1 MKKKTALIHG
11 GISRDEATGAVSVP
25 IYQTST
31 YKQDAVGKHRG
42 FEYSRT
48 GNPTRHALEELMKD
62 LEHGVRGFAFASG
75 MAAIHTVFS
84 LFKTGD
90 HIVVGNDVYGGTF
103 RLITR
108 VLSNL
113 GITATFVDT
122 SKLELVEQVISPNTK
137 AIFIESPSNPLL
149 KITDIKGVAKIAKEY
164 NVLTI
169 VDNTF
174 ATPYWQQPLTLGAD
188 IVVHSGTK
196 YLGGHSDVV
205 AGIVVTNNEDLAEDL
220 GFYQNS
226 IGGVLGPNDSWLLQ
240 RGIKTLGIR
249 MEEHERNTLEIANL
263 LNNHPSVNKVY
274 YPGLET
280 HPNHELA
287 KEQSSGFGG
296 MLSFELKEGLDPELF
311 VENLKWFT
319 LAESL
324 GAVESLV
331 GIPSKMTHASIPRE
345 KRLESGIKD
354 ELIRLSIGLEDLDDL
369 KEDIEHALLSLTSR
383 VI

>member
-62 LEHGVRGFAFASG
+62 IEHGVAGFAFASG

-90 HIVVGNDVYGGTF
+90 HIVVGDDVYGGTY
-103 RLITR
+103 RLLTK

-122 SKLELVEQVISPNTK
+122 SNLALVEEVISPNTK

-149 KITDIKGVAKIAKEY
+149 KITDIKGVSKIAKEY

-188 IVVHSGTK
+188 IVVHS
-196 YLGGHSDVV
+196 
-205 AGIVVTNNEDLAEDL
+205 
-220 GFYQNS
+220 
-226 IGGVLGPNDSWLLQ
+226 DSL
-240 RGIKTLGIR
+240 
-249 MEEHERNTLEIANL
+249 
-263 LNNHPSVNKVY
+263 
-274 YPGLET
+274 
-280 HPNHELA
+280 
-287 KEQSSGFGG
+287 
-296 MLSFELKEGLDPELF
+296 
-311 VENLKWFT
+311 
-319 LAESL
+319 
-324 GAVESLV
+324 
-331 GIPSKMTHASIPRE
+331 
-345 KRLESGIKD
+345 
-354 ELIRLSIGLEDLDDL
+354 
-369 KEDIEHALLSLTSR
+369 
-383 VI
+383 